1 MARRIDE
8 ALMREIRERNNIV
21 QVVGDYVSLRKAGNS
36 YKGLCPFHSERS
48 PSFTVNEKRGFFYC
62 FGCQTGGD
70 VISFVRELHGY
81 GFMEAV
87 RHLADRVGIALPESS
102 PRRGPQESN
111 PAERQRQ
118 AAEKRQAKRRDR
130 DAFFRVGRAALRYY
144 VDTLQSLEGK
154 LCRTYLRERG
164 LEREA
169 IERFALGFAPDRWDG
184 LASEMQRQQQNME
197 LSENVGLVGRRRDGS
212 GFYDKFRG
220 RLMFPIRNL
229 AGEVIA
235 FGGRI
240 LPGTEAAKPRED
252 GTKVGKYINSP
263 DSPVYNKGNTL
274 FGLYE
279 ARKSLRKEGLALV
292 VEGNIDVVALSQAG
306 FEHVVAPMG
315 TALTPEQCQLL
326 RRFVSRVVFLYDGDG
341 AGQAAAAKATP
352 LALNEGLQVGVVT
365 LEPGDDP
372 DTLVQRDGAEA
383 LQAAI
388 DSARSGWAFLVDN
401 AVESCHVRQ
410 DRMAG
415 IPRAID
421 QLAPTLL
428 SLRDRREKT
437 LYSKHLAEALGLDI
451 GTLND
456 FLRDSKGSSPLQGR
470 ARESA
475 ETPGPVQTPPSPPPP
490 DAELRLLVVAL
501 LQPQTRPLYRA
512 RDAGRLLQSSTVR
525 AALDHLTEGSE
536 TSDPIEFASA
546 VSDPTL
552 RTLLFRQ
559 LADGKTEA
567 NDPDE
572 FEVLLK
578 RLKAM
583 DLRRRRD
590 AMDQEQHHADGDDE
604 AAWQRLLAEK
614 KKLEQQVERLK
625 GA

>member
-1 MARRIDE
+1 VAGRLDD

-21 QVVGDYVSLRKAGNS
+21 QVVGDYVSLRKAGGS

-48 PSFTVNEKRGFFYC
+48 PSFTVQEKRGFFYC
-62 FGCQTGGD
+62 FGCQAGGD

-87 RHLADRVGIALPESS
+87 RHLAERVGIDLPESA
-102 PRRGPQESN
+102 PQRGPVEGN

-118 AAEKRQAKRRDR
+118 AAEKRQSKRKDQ
-130 DAFFRVGRAALRYY
+130 DAFYRVGRAALRYY

-169 IERFALGFAPDRWDG
+169 VERFALGYAPDRWDG
-184 LASEMQRQQQNME
+184 LATEMGRQQLDMN
-197 LSENVGLVGRRRDGS
+197 LSDSVGLVGRRRDGS

-240 LPGTEAAKPRED
+240 LPGTEASKPRED
-252 GTKVGKYINSP
+252 GAKVGKYINSP
-263 DSPVYNKGNTL
+263 DSPVYNKGHTL

-279 ARKSLRKEGLALV
+279 ARKSMRKGGVALV
-292 VEGNIDVVALSQAG
+292 VEGNVDVVALSQAG
-306 FEHVVAPMG
+306 FSHVVAPMG

-326 RRFVSRVVFLYDGDG
+326 RRFVSRAVLLYDGDS

-352 LALNEGLQVGVVT
+352 LALAEGLQIGVVT
-365 LEPGDDP
+365 LAEGDDP

-388 DSARSGWAFLVDN
+388 DDARSGWVFLVDN
-401 AVESCHVRQ
+401 AIAACHVRT
-410 DRMAG
+410 DAMAG
-415 IPRAID
+415 IPRAVD
-421 QLAPTLL
+421 QLAPVLL
-428 SLRDRREKT
+428 AVRDRRERT

-451 GTLND
+451 ATLND
-456 FLRDSKGSSPLQGR
+456 FLRDARGPVPLQDR

-475 ETPGPVQTPPSPPPP
+475 ERSSLEQSPPSPPPP

-501 LQPQTRPLYRA
+501 LHPSIRPLYRA
-512 RDAGRLLQSSTVR
+512 RDAGRLLQSSVVR
-525 AALDHLTEGSE
+525 MALDRLTEDE
-536 TSDPIEFASA
+536 EEQDAITFASE
-546 VSDPTL
+546 VGDTTL

-559 LADGKTEA
+559 LADGKTEEG
-567 NDPDE
+567 DPGE
-572 FEVLLK
+572 FEVLLN
-578 RLKAM
+578 RLNAV

-590 AMDQEQHHADGDDE
+590 AMDHQERPGDGEDE

>member
-1 MARRIDE
+1 MAGRIDE

-21 QVVGDYVSLRKAGNS
+21 QVVGDYVSLRKAGSS

-48 PSFTVNEKRGFFYC
+48 PSFTVQEKRGFFYC

-70 VISFVRELHGY
+70 VITFIRELHGY

-87 RHLADRVGIALPESS
+87 RHLAERVGIALPESQS
-102 PRRGPQESN
+102 SRGPVESN

-118 AAEKRQAKRRDR
+118 AAQQRQAKRKDR
-130 DAFFRVGRAALRYY
+130 DAFFLVGRAAQRFY

-154 LCRTYLRERG
+154 LCRSYLRERG
-164 LEREA
+164 LERES
-169 IERFALGFAPDRWDG
+169 IERFALGYAPDRWEG
-184 LASEMQRQQQNME
+184 LSSDFTRQHLDMN
-197 LSENVGLVGRRRDGS
+197 LSESVGLVGRRRDGS

-240 LPGTEAAKPRED
+240 LPGTEASKPRED
-252 GTKVGKYINSP
+252 GAKVGKYINSP
-263 DSPVYNKGNTL
+263 DSPVYSKGNTL

-279 ARKSLRKEGLALV
+279 ARKSMRKQGVALV
-292 VEGNIDVVALSQAG
+292 VEGNIDVVALAQAG
-306 FEHVVAPMG
+306 FDNVVAPMG

-326 RRFVSRVVFLYDGDG
+326 RRFVARIVLLYDGDA

-352 LALNEGLQVGVVT
+352 LALSEGIQVGVVT
-365 LEPGDDP
+365 LTDGDDP

-383 LQAAI
+383 LQSVI
-388 DSARSGWAFLVDN
+388 DGARSGWAFLVDN
-401 AVESCHVRQ
+401 AITQCHVRS
-410 DRMAG
+410 DPMTG

-421 QLAPTLL
+421 QLAPLL
-428 SLRDRREKT
+428 FSMRDRREKT

-451 GTLND
+451 PTLND
-456 FLRDSKGSSPLQGR
+456 FLRDAKGPVPLQGR
-470 ARESA
+470 AREVA
-475 ETPGPVQTPPSPPPP
+475 ETPPRGHFPPSSPPP

-501 LQPQTRPLYRA
+501 LQPSIRPLYRA

-525 AALDHLTEGSE
+525 TALDRLTEGSLE
-536 TSDPIEFASA
+536 LDAITFASE
-546 VSDPTL
+546 VEDTTL

-567 NDPDE
+567 NDATE
-572 FEVLLK
+572 FEALLN

-590 AMDQEQHHADGDDE
+590 AMDRDQRQTDGEDE

>member
-1 MARRIDE
+1 MRRASTLAGRIDD

-21 QVVGDYVSLRKAGNS
+21 SVVGDYVSLRKAGGS

-48 PSFTVNEKRGFFYC
+48 PSFTVQEKRGFFYC

-87 RHLADRVGIALPESS
+87 RHLAERVGIALPEQS
-102 PRRGPQESN
+102 PRRGPPEGN

-118 AAEKRQAKRRDR
+118 AAERREARRQDR
-130 DAFFRVGRAALRYY
+130 DAYYRVGRAALRYY

-154 LCRTYLRERG
+154 LCRSYLRERG

-169 IERFALGFAPDRWDG
+169 LERFALGFAPDRWDG
-184 LASEMQRQQQNME
+184 LAGEMQRQGLNME
-197 LSENVGLVGRRRDGS
+197 LSESVGLIGRRRDGS

-279 ARKSLRKEGLALV
+279 ARKALRKQGFALV
-292 VEGNIDVVALSQAG
+292 VEGNIDVVALAQAG
-306 FEHVVAPMG
+306 FDNVVAPMG

-326 RRFVSRVVFLYDGDG
+326 RRFVPRVVLLYDGDA

-352 LALNEGLQVGVVT
+352 LALHEGLQVGVVT
-365 LEPGDDP
+365 FSEGDDP
-372 DTLVQRDGAEA
+372 DTFVGREGPDA
-383 LQAAI
+383 LAVEI
-388 DSARSGWAFLVDN
+388 ESARSGWAFLVDN
-401 AVESCHVRQ
+401 AIESCHVRR
-410 DRMAG
+410 DPMAG

-421 QLAPTLL
+421 QLAPVLFA
-428 SLRDRREKT
+428 LRDRREKT

-451 GTLND
+451 PTLND
-456 FLRDSKGSSPLQGR
+456 FLRDARGSDPLQGR

-475 ETPGPVQTPPSPPPP
+475 EMPANVQARPSPPPP

-501 LQPQTRPLYRA
+501 LQPPIRPLYRA

-525 AALDHLTEGSE
+525 NALDQLTESE
-536 TSDPIEFASA
+536 EDIDAIAFASEVA
-546 VSDPTL
+546 DPTL

-559 LADGKTEA
+559 LADSRTDA
-567 NDPDE
+567 NDPGE
-572 FEVLLK
+572 FEVLLNRSGRWICDGGETRWTSSSVMQTGK
-578 RLKAM
+578 T
-583 DLRRRRD
+583 RRR
-590 AMDQEQHHADGDDE
+590 GSVC
-604 AAWQRLLAEK
+604 WQR
-614 KKLEQQVERLK
+614 RRS
-625 GA
+625 